1 VSVAKIQLDKFAD
14 TCILHSVLR
23 KVFMGFEKR
32 VLDVLDSVIAS
43 DRVEFYNGTLFVTVS
58 YEDTMYDVVEALS
71 KEFPYLKVS
80 TNRVEMNTY
89 AVDFVA

>member
-1 VSVAKIQLDKFAD
+1 MPKRSAWL
-14 TCILHSVLR
+14 LNVLLL
-23 KVFMGFEKR
+23 KVNKMGFEKR
-32 VLDVLDSVIAS
+32 VLEVLDPVIAS

-89 AVDFVA
+89 AIDFVV